1 LFYVFLLLIGV
12 ASIAIYLVFVVR
24 EVPGLATQ
32 RLGELEP
39 LPPDLGKWKDDV
51 ESEHGKL
58 AVSEGLRRETRVLW
72 DEASGRLVYQTRY
85 RDAET
90 NTIVRIE
97 PERAERRRRVKK

>member
-1 LFYVFLLLIGV
+1 MFYVFLLLIGV
-12 ASIAIYLVFVVR
+12 CAVAIYLVFVVR
-24 EVPGLATQ
+24 EVPGLASQ

-51 ESEHGKL
+51 DSDHGKL

-72 DEASGRLVYQTRY
+72 DEASSRLVYQTRY

-90 NTIVRIE
+90 NAIVRIE
-97 PERAERRRRVKK
+97 PERAERRRRIRK